1 MKDIIKLA
9 VILSFYTVVACISL
23 ALVHG
28 FTSPIIEK
36 HKEEAVKRAL
46 QSIFPL
52 ADNFDDVFDKLDNLD
67 NIEGS
72 IAITAAHVAKKD
84 GRAIG
89 FTIQASGPTYS
100 KATILMGIDLDKK
113 IASIKFL
120 ELLDTPSLGS
130 KAADSPFIDQFPNK
144 STEDAFEVGKD
155 IEAISGAT
163 ITSKGVCAILKVAGS
178 IMNKYIDKTREELYE
193 DF

>member
-1 MKDIIKLA
+1 MKDTIKLA
-9 VILSFYTVVACISL
+9 VVLSLYTVVACIAL
-23 ALVHG
+23 ALVHS

-36 HKEEAVKRAL
+36 HKEETVKKAL

-52 ADNFDDVFDKLDNLD
+52 ADNFEDIFDELESID
-67 NIEGS
+67 GS
-72 IAITAAHVAKKD
+72 IAIKAAHVAKKNEK
-84 GRAIG
+84 AIG

-113 IASIKFL
+113 ITTIKFL

-144 STEDAFEVGKD
+144 STEDAFEVGRD

-163 ITSKGVCAILKVAGS
+163 ITSKGVCAILKMAGS
-178 IMNKYIDKTREELYE
+178 VMNKYIDKGKDKGGAL
-193 DF
+193 